1 MVALRLF
8 WKGFGHIWT
17 KVKTR
22 VSAEIFPLSSFVR
35 LVLIMVFAVWLGL
48 AIVAI
53 AFGLAWLFLALVTS
67 AEEARSIAILA
78 LSTALTSM
86 AGVIV
91 LLSGQ
96 AILARFLSRRWGVP
110 FKPTPNP
117 LLATSTL
124 IAFVVG
130 CVCLVT
136 QGLEEGAILSLKI
149 AAGAMVTSLVVL
161 LARALCATPDA
172 LRSVQKIGFD
182 QLSAHQKLRVLAARN
197 PTNQDTPP

>member
-8 WKGFGHIWT
+8 WKGFAHIWG
-17 KVKTR
+17 KLKTR
-22 VSAEIFPLSSFVR
+22 VAAEIFPLSSFMR
-35 LVLIMVFAVWLGL
+35 LALIMVFAVWLGM

-67 AEEARSIAILA
+67 VAEARSIAILA
-78 LSTALTSM
+78 LSTALMAM

-96 AILARFLSRRWGVP
+96 AILARLLSRRWGVP

-117 LLATSTL
+117 LLATSAL

-130 CVCLVT
+130 CACLVA
-136 QGLEEGAILSLKI
+136 QGLEAGAILSLKI
-149 AAGAMVTSLVVL
+149 AAGTMVTSLSVL
-161 LARALCATPDA
+161 LVRALCATPDA

-182 QLSAHQKLRVLAARN
+182 QLSAHQKLQILGQRSTRRE
-197 PTNQDTPP
+197 DTP